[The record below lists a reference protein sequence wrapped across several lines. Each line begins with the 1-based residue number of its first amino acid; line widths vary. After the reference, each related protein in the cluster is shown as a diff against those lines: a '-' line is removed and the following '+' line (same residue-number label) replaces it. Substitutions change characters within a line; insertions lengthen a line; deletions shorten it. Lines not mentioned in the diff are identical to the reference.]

1 MDFLIFYRQ
10 RDKLFLDIPPGLF
23 NYGKVDK
30 LLARERRVSQSMIPE
45 ALEKIADNV
54 LSLDESDLAAL
65 LDYYK
70 SRMAQGEPTRSWE
83 RAVIAYFVLNGIRI
97 KNTLKQG
104 KLRRQQPTRGKTPHL
119 CLVKA

>member
-1 MDFLIFYRQ
+1 
-10 RDKLFLDIPPGLF
+10 
-23 NYGKVDK
+23 
-30 LLARERRVSQSMIPE
+30 MIPE

-54 LSLDESDLAAL
+54 LSLDESDLATL

-70 SRMAQGEPTRSWE
+70 DRMSQGEPTRSWE
-83 RAVIAYFVLNGIRI
+83 RAVIAYFLLNGIRI

-104 KLRRQQPTRGKTPHL
+104 KLRRQEPTGEKASHL

>member
-1 MDFLIFYRQ
+1 
-10 RDKLFLDIPPGLF
+10 
-23 NYGKVDK
+23 
-30 LLARERRVSQSMIPE
+30 MIPE

-70 SRMAQGEPTRSWE
+70 DRMTQGEPTRAWE
-83 RAVIAYFVLNGIRI
+83 RAVIAYFLLNGIRI

-104 KLRRQQPTRGKTPHL
+104 KLRSQRPTSEKTPHL